1 MVRRE
6 ICFMCGAAMIV
17 ALGCTGAAAQ
27 RPAAWDTRVR
37 NPAPAVVE
45 PQDLK
50 PAPAQKVQDRK
61 APDAAGAGKA
71 NRPKAN

>member
-6 ICFMCGAAMIV
+6 VGFICGAALIV
-17 ALGCTGAAAQ
+17 ALGCTDAAAQ

-45 PQDLK
+45 PQDSK
-50 PAPAQKVQDRK
+50 PAPDQKAQNKK
-61 APDAAGAGKA
+61 ATDTAGGGKA
-71 NRPKAN
+71 KRPKAN